1 MARYLAD
8 TSIWSWANKRVRPD
22 IATKLLGRL
31 SRESVVT
38 CVPVALELMHRADS
52 SRGYRQLFDDLF
64 EPLEWLATNEAASRR
79 ALEVQ
84 QALAAVSDG
93 AHRRSP
99 VDFFVAAVAELH
111 EDVVLWAF
119 DDDFRIIADVTG
131 QPVELEAAV

>member
-8 TSIWSWANKRVRPD
+8 TSIWSWANKRARPD
-22 IATKLLGRL
+22 IATKLLRRL
-31 SRESVVT
+31 SRERVVT

-52 SRGYRQLFDDLF
+52 SQRYRQLFGDML
-64 EPLEWLATNEAASRR
+64 EPIDWLATTEAASWR

-93 AHRRSP
+93 AHRRSA

-131 QPVELEAAV
+131 QAVELETVL